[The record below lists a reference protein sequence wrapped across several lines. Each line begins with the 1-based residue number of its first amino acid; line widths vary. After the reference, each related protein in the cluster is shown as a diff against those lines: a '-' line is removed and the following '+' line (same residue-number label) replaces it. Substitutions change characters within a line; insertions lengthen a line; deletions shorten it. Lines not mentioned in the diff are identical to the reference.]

1 MNSTIKKKVIIIED
15 NTDISMGFSMLI
27 NSTSTYEVI
36 STFTSVE
43 DALLK
48 IDDQV
53 PDIILMDIDLPGMN
67 GIEGTQII
75 KTKYP
80 LIQILIITV
89 FENSERVFDALC
101 AGASGYLTKN
111 TKHSKL
117 LDALDEIC
125 DGGAPMSTNIAR
137 MVINSFSKSEI
148 SNPLTEKENKI
159 LHKLIEGK
167 SYKTVALE
175 LNISIDTVKFH
186 IKNTYIKLQVNSKED
201 AIAKARENK
210 WF

>member
-1 MNSTIKKKVIIIED
+1 VNSVIKKKVLIIED

-36 STFTSVE
+36 STHTSVE
-43 DALLK
+43 EAMTRLDYL
-48 IDDQV
+48 I

-80 LIQILIITV
+80 KIQLLIITV

-117 LDALDEIC
+117 LEALDELC

-137 MVINSFSKSEI
+137 MVINSFSKNAV

-159 LHKLIEGK
+159 LQKLIEGK
-167 SYKTVALE
+167 SYKTVAAEINL
-175 LNISIDTVKFH
+175 SIDTVKFH
-186 IKNTYIKLQVNSKED
+186 IKNIYIKLQVNSKED